1 MSDSELIMLGVIIG
15 AIELCF
21 VALLT
26 YFIWQK
32 RKDLDITYKKILR

>member
-1 MSDSELIMLGVIIG
+1 MTDSQLILLGVIIG

-26 YFIWQK
+26 YIIWVK

>member
-1 MSDSELIMLGVIIG
+1 MSDSELILLGVIIG
-15 AIELCF
+15 AVELSF

-26 YFIWQK
+26 YLIWQK

>member
-1 MSDSELIMLGVIIG
+1 MTDSQLILLGVIIG

-26 YFIWQK
+26 YIIWAK

>member
-1 MSDSELIMLGVIIG
+1 MSDSELILLGVIIG
-15 AIELCF
+15 AVELSF

-26 YFIWQK
+26 YLIWRK

>member
-1 MSDSELIMLGVIIG
+1 MSDSQLILLAVVIG

-21 VALLT
+21 IAFIT
-26 YFIWQK
+26 YLIWQK